1 MPNGSVKGMPLEVRT
16 RIAPSPTGDPHVG
29 TAYMSLFDLAFARQH
44 GGKFILRIEDT
55 DQSRSTPEAESV
67 IFHALRWL
75 GLDWDEGPDVG
86 GPYGPYR
93 QSERL
98 PIYARY
104 AQQLVEQ
111 GDAYYCTCTPERLAA
126 LRQQQVASKQ
136 PPGYDRHCRDRGLL
150 PAEGEPHVIR
160 MKMPLDGDSVVDDLV
175 RGELRRAFK
184 DSDDQIIIKS
194 DGFPTYH
201 LAVVV
206 DDHLMAISH
215 VVRGEEW
222 ISSTPK
228 HVQLYRAFG
237 WEPPRF
243 AHMPLL
249 RNPDK
254 SKVSKRKNPTSLL
267 WYERQGY
274 LPEAML
280 NFLALLGWSMPDGRE
295 TFSFNEV
302 VAEFSFERVV
312 TSGPVFA
319 MDKLQAINGQYIRA
333 LPPDQLLARLFERDY
348 VRAQLPLVQE
358 RMRTLNEFH
367 ASTAFFYEDELA
379 YDPALLV
386 PKKAAREDVPGWL
399 KLARQRLEEFRP
411 WRAAPLEEVLRA
423 LVAEHDLNTG
433 QLFMAIRVAI
443 TGSMQSPPLT
453 ETMEVL
459 GREKTLQRLD
469 RAAALLQPPASPGS
483 SSR

>member
-1 MPNGSVKGMPLEVRT
+1 VSVRL

-29 TAYMSLFDLAFARQH
+29 TAYMSLFDLAFARQQ

-55 DQSRSTPEAESV
+55 DQARSTVESEQV
-67 IFHALRWL
+67 IYHSLRWL
-75 GLDWDEGPDVG
+75 GLQWDEGPDVG

-98 PIYARY
+98 SLYRQYAE
-104 AQQLVEQ
+104 QLVEQ
-111 GDAYYCTCTPERLAA
+111 GEAYYCTCSPERLTA
-126 LRQQQVASKQ
+126 LRQEQIAAKQ
-136 PPGYDRHCRDRGLL
+136 PPGYDRHCRNLALR
-150 PAEGEPHVIR
+150 PKAGEPHVIR
-160 MKMPLDGDSVVDDLV
+160 MKMPLEGESVFEDLV
-175 RGELRRAFK
+175 RGELRRPYK
-184 DSDDQIIIKS
+184 DSDDQVIVKS

-206 DDHLMAISH
+206 DDHLMEISH

-228 HVQLYRAFG
+228 HLVLYQTLG

-274 LPEAML
+274 LPEAMR

-295 TFSFNEV
+295 IFTFEDV
-302 VAEFSFERVV
+302 VASFSFERVV
-312 TSGPVFA
+312 TSGPVFS
-319 MDKLQAINGQYIRA
+319 MDKLDSINGHYIRSMSGDEL
-333 LPPDQLLARLFERDY
+333 LPRLFDRDY

-367 ASTAFFYEDELA
+367 TATAFFYADELS

-386 PKKAAREDVPGWL
+386 PKKASPEDVPSWL
-399 KLARQRLEEFRP
+399 KAVRERIEEFRP
-411 WRAAPLEEVLRA
+411 WQAAALEEALRA
-423 LVAEHDLNTG
+423 LLAERQWKTG
-433 QLFMAIRVAI
+433 EVFMSVRVAL
-443 TGSMQSPPLT
+443 TGSTQSPPLT

-469 RAAALLQPPASPGS
+469 RAAALVQAPPA
-483 SSR
+483 

>member
-1 MPNGSVKGMPLEVRT
+1 MSVF
-16 RIAPSPTGDPHVG
+16 A
-29 TAYMSLFDLAFARQH
+29 LAFARQN
-44 GGKFILRIEDT
+44 GGKFVLRIEDT
-55 DQSRSTPEAESV
+55 DQARSMVESEQV
-67 IFHALRWL
+67 IFRALRWL

-86 GPYGPYR
+86 GSYGPYR

-98 PIYARY
+98 SLYQQYAG
-104 AQQLVEQ
+104 QLVEQ

-126 LRQQQVASKQ
+126 LRQAQVAAKQ
-136 PPGYDRHCRDRGLL
+136 PPGYDRRCRNLGLR
-150 PAEGEPHVIR
+150 PGADEPHVIR
-160 MKMPLDGDSVVDDLV
+160 MKMPLEGESVFEDLV
-175 RGELRRAFK
+175 RGELRRQFK
-184 DSDDQIIIKS
+184 DSDDQVIVKS

-206 DDHLMAISH
+206 DDHLMEISH

-228 HVQLYRAFG
+228 HLALYRAFG
-237 WEPPRF
+237 WEPPQF

-295 TFSFNEV
+295 IFSFHDV
-302 VAEFSFERVV
+302 VANFSFERVV

-319 MDKLQAINGQYIRA
+319 MDKLQSINGHYIRS
-333 LPPDQLLARLFERDY
+333 LDGDELLTRLFERDF

-367 ASTAFFYEDELA
+367 TATAFFYEDELN
-379 YDPALLV
+379 YDPALLA
-386 PKKAAREDVPGWL
+386 PRKAAAEDVLGWL
-399 KLARQRLEEFRP
+399 KTARQRIEEFRP
-411 WRAAPLEEVLRA
+411 WQPAPLEETLRA
-423 LVAEHDLNTG
+423 LVTEQGWNTG
-433 QLFMAIRVAI
+433 QVFMAIRVAI
-443 TGSMQSPPLT
+443 TGSTQSPPLT

-469 RAAALLQPPASPGS
+469 RAVSLLGMLPG
-483 SSR
+483 

>member
-1 MPNGSVKGMPLEVRT
+1 
-16 RIAPSPTGDPHVG
+16 
-29 TAYMSLFDLAFARQH
+29 MSLFDLAFARQQ
-44 GGKFILRIEDT
+44 GGKFVLRIEDT
-55 DQSRSTPEAESV
+55 DQARSSAESEQV
-67 IFHALRWL
+67 IFHALHWL

-98 PIYARY
+98 ALYGMYAE
-104 AQQLVEQ
+104 QLVEQ

-126 LRQQQVASKQ
+126 LRQQQIANKQ
-136 PPGYDRHCRDRGLL
+136 PPGYDRHCRDLSL
-150 PAEGEPHVIR
+150 KPAAGEPHVIR
-160 MKMPLDGDSVVDDLV
+160 MKMPLEGDSIFEDLV

-184 DSDDQIIIKS
+184 DSDDQVIVKS

-206 DDHLMAISH
+206 DDHLMEISH

-228 HVQLYRAFG
+228 HLALYRAFG

-274 LPEAML
+274 LPEAMI

-295 TFSFNEV
+295 TFTFDEV
-302 VAEFSFERVV
+302 SAEFSFERVV
-312 TSGPVFA
+312 TSGPVFS
-319 MDKLQAINGQYIRA
+319 MDKLQAINGQYIRN
-333 LPPDQLLARLFERDY
+333 LPGHDLLRRLYERDY

-367 ASTAFFYEDELA
+367 TATAFFYEDELA
-379 YDPALLV
+379 YDPAMLV
-386 PKKAAREDVPGWL
+386 PKKATAEEVPGWL
-399 KLARQRLEEFRP
+399 KAVRLRVEDFRPFTAAALEE
-411 WRAAPLEEVLRA
+411 ALRT
-423 LVAEHDLNTG
+423 LVGEQGWNTG
-433 QLFMAIRVAI
+433 AVFMAVRVAL
-443 TGSMQSPPLT
+443 TGSTQSPPLT

-469 RAAALLQPPASPGS
+469 RAVSLLAQPAS
-483 SSR
+483 

>member
-1 MPNGSVKGMPLEVRT
+1 MAVRL

-29 TAYMSLFDLAFARQH
+29 TAYMSLFDLAFARKN
-44 GGKFILRIEDT
+44 GGKFVLRIEDT
-55 DQSRSTPEAESV
+55 DQARSTVESEQV
-67 IFHALRWL
+67 IFRALRWL

-98 PIYARY
+98 TLYKQYAE
-104 AQQLVEQ
+104 QLVQQ

-126 LRQQQVASKQ
+126 LRQAQVAAKQ
-136 PPGYDRHCRDRGLL
+136 PPGYDRHCRNLGLR
-150 PAEGEPHVIR
+150 PGPDEPHVIR
-160 MKMPLDGDSVVDDLV
+160 MKMPVEGDSVLEDLV

-184 DSDDQIIIKS
+184 DSDDQVIVKS

-206 DDHLMAISH
+206 DDHLMEISH

-228 HVQLYRAFG
+228 HLALYQAFG

-267 WYERQGY
+267 WYEQQGY

-295 TFSFNEV
+295 IFTFDDI
-302 VAEFSFERVV
+302 VANFSFERVV

-319 MDKLQAINGQYIRA
+319 MDKLQSINGHYIRS
-333 LPPDQLLARLFERDY
+333 LPGDELLRRLFDRDF
-348 VRAQLPLVQE
+348 VRSQLPLVQE

-367 ASTAFFYEDELA
+367 TATAFFYEDELS
-379 YDPALLV
+379 YDPALLA
-386 PKKAAREDVPGWL
+386 PKKAAPEEVPGWL
-399 KLARQRLEEFRP
+399 KTVRQRLDDFRP
-411 WRAAPLEEVLRA
+411 WQPAPLEETLRA
-423 LVAEHDLNTG
+423 LVTEQGWNTG
-433 QLFMAIRVAI
+433 HVFMAVRVAI
-443 TGSMQSPPLT
+443 G
-453 ETMEVL
+453 
-459 GREKTLQRLD
+459 
-469 RAAALLQPPASPGS
+469 AALRVGHQVVHLVAHQRVLFDQRFGDSDHGRAILLEELL
-483 SSR
+483 

>member
-1 MPNGSVKGMPLEVRT
+1 
-16 RIAPSPTGDPHVG
+16 
-29 TAYMSLFDLAFARQH
+29 
-44 GGKFILRIEDT
+44 
-55 DQSRSTPEAESV
+55 
-67 IFHALRWL
+67 
-75 GLDWDEGPDVG
+75 
-86 GPYGPYR
+86 
-93 QSERL
+93 
-98 PIYARY
+98 
-104 AQQLVEQ
+104 
-111 GDAYYCTCTPERLAA
+111 
-126 LRQQQVASKQ
+126 
-136 PPGYDRHCRDRGLL
+136 
-150 PAEGEPHVIR
+150 
-160 MKMPLDGDSVVDDLV
+160 MKMPLEGESVFEDLV
-175 RGELRRAFK
+175 RGELRRQFK
-184 DSDDQIIIKS
+184 DSDDQVIVKS

-206 DDHLMAISH
+206 DDHLMEISH

-228 HVQLYRAFG
+228 HLALYRAFG

-295 TFSFNEV
+295 TFSFDDV
-302 VAEFSFERVV
+302 VANFSFERVV

-319 MDKLQAINGQYIRA
+319 MDKLQSINGQYIRS
-333 LPPDQLLARLFERDY
+333 LSGNELLRRLFERDF

-367 ASTAFFYEDELA
+367 TSTTFFFEDELS
-379 YDPALLV
+379 YDVTLLV
-386 PKKAAREDVPGWL
+386 PKKAAPEKVPGWL
-399 KLARQRLEEFRP
+399 KAVRERLAEFRP
-411 WRAAPLEEVLRA
+411 FTAVPLEDSLRA
-423 LVAEHDLNTG
+423 LVTEQGWNTG
-433 QLFMAIRVAI
+433 QVFMAVRVAI
-443 TGSMQSPPLT
+443 TGSTQSPPLT
-453 ETMEVL
+453 ATMEVL

-469 RAAALLQPPASPGS
+469 RAISLLGTLPG
-483 SSR
+483 

>member
-1 MPNGSVKGMPLEVRT
+1 MKVAVRL

-29 TAYMSLFDLAFARQH
+29 TAYMSLFDLAFARQN
-44 GGKFILRIEDT
+44 GGKFVLRIEDT
-55 DQSRSTPEAESV
+55 DQARSTVESEQV
-67 IFHALRWL
+67 IFRALHWL

-86 GPYGPYR
+86 GAYGPYR

-98 PIYARY
+98 TLYRQY
-104 AQQLVEQ
+104 AQQLLEQ
-111 GDAYYCTCTPERLAA
+111 GDAYVCTCTPERLAA
-126 LRQQQVASKQ
+126 LRQAQTAAKQ
-136 PPGYDRHCRDRGLL
+136 PPGYDRHCRNLGLQ
-150 PAEGEPHVIR
+150 AHGDEPYVIR
-160 MKMPLDGDSVVDDLV
+160 MKMPLEGESVLDDLV
-175 RGELRRAFK
+175 RGELRRQFK
-184 DSDDQIIIKS
+184 DSDDQVIVKS

-206 DDHLMAISH
+206 DDHLMEISH

-228 HVQLYRAFG
+228 HLALYQALG

-295 TFSFNEV
+295 VFTFEDVVANFSFD
-302 VAEFSFERVV
+302 RVV
-312 TSGPVFA
+312 TSGPVFS
-319 MDKLQAINGQYIRA
+319 MDKLQSINGQYIRS
-333 LPPDQLLARLFERDY
+333 LSGDDLLRRLFERDF

-367 ASTAFFYEDELA
+367 TATTFFYEDQLS

-386 PKKAAREDVPGWL
+386 PKKAAAEEVPGWL
-399 KLARQRLEEFRP
+399 KAVRQRVEEFRP
-411 WRAAPLEEVLRA
+411 WQPAPLEDALRA
-423 LVAEHDLNTG
+423 LLAEQGWNTG
-433 QLFMAIRVAI
+433 QVFMVVRVAI
-443 TGSMQSPPLT
+443 TGSTQSPPLT

-469 RAAALLQPPASPGS
+469 RAISLLGDAASLK
-483 SSR
+483 

>member
-1 MPNGSVKGMPLEVRT
+1 MAARL

-29 TAYMSLFDLAFARQH
+29 TAYMSLFDLAFARQN
-44 GGKFILRIEDT
+44 GGKFVLRIEDT
-55 DQSRSTPEAESV
+55 DQARSMVESEQV
-67 IFHALRWL
+67 IFRALRWL

-86 GPYGPYR
+86 GSYGPYR

-98 PIYARY
+98 SLYQQYAG
-104 AQQLVEQ
+104 QLMEQ

-126 LRQQQVASKQ
+126 LRQAQVAAKQ
-136 PPGYDRHCRDRGLL
+136 PPGYDQRCRNLGLR
-150 PAEGEPHVIR
+150 PGADEPHVIR
-160 MKMPLDGDSVVDDLV
+160 MKMPLEGESVFEDLV
-175 RGELRRAFK
+175 RGELRRQFK
-184 DSDDQIIIKS
+184 DSDDQVIVKS

-206 DDHLMAISH
+206 DDHLMEISH

-228 HVQLYRAFG
+228 HLALYRAFG

-295 TFSFNEV
+295 TFSFDDV
-302 VAEFSFERVV
+302 VANFSFERVV

-319 MDKLQAINGQYIRA
+319 MDKLQSINGQYIRS
-333 LPPDQLLARLFERDY
+333 LSGNELLRRLFERDF

-367 ASTAFFYEDELA
+367 TSTTFFFEDELS
-379 YDPALLV
+379 YDVTLLV
-386 PKKAAREDVPGWL
+386 PKKAAPEKVPGWL
-399 KLARQRLEEFRP
+399 KAVRERLAEFRP
-411 WRAAPLEEVLRA
+411 FTAVPLEDSLRA
-423 LVAEHDLNTG
+423 LVTEQGWNTG
-433 QLFMAIRVAI
+433 QVFMAVRVAI
-443 TGSMQSPPLT
+443 TGSTQSPPLT
-453 ETMEVL
+453 ATMEVL

-469 RAAALLQPPASPGS
+469 RAISLLGTLPG
-483 SSR
+483 

>member
-1 MPNGSVKGMPLEVRT
+1 
-16 RIAPSPTGDPHVG
+16 
-29 TAYMSLFDLAFARQH
+29 MSLFDLAFARQQ
-44 GGKFILRIEDT
+44 GGQFVLRIEDT
-55 DQSRSTPEAESV
+55 DQARSTPESEQV

-75 GLDWDEGPDVG
+75 GLNVDEGPDVG
-86 GPYGPYR
+86 GPCGPYR

-98 PIYARY
+98 DLYQQH
-104 AQQLVEQ
+104 AQQLVEK
-111 GDAYYCTCTPERLAA
+111 GEAYYCTCSPERLAA
-126 LRQQQVASKQ
+126 LRQAQIAAKQ
-136 PPGYDRHCRDRGLL
+136 PPGYDRRCRDLGLL
-150 PAEGEPHVIR
+150 PKPGEPHVIR
-160 MKMPLDGDSVVDDLV
+160 MKMPLEGESVFEDLV
-175 RGELRRAFK
+175 RGELRRQFK
-184 DSDDQIIIKS
+184 DSDDQVIVKS

-206 DDHLMAISH
+206 DDHLMDISH

-228 HVQLYRAFG
+228 HLALYQAFG
-237 WEPPRF
+237 WQPPRF

-295 TFSFNEV
+295 TFSFEDV

-319 MDKLQAINGQYIRA
+319 MDKLQSINGQYIRGMK
-333 LPPDQLLARLFERDY
+333 PDELLLRLFDRDY
-348 VRAQLPLVQE
+348 VRSQLPLVQE

-367 ASTAFFYEDELA
+367 TSTAFFYADEVA

-386 PKKAAREDVPGWL
+386 PKKAGAADVPGWL
-399 KLARQRLEEFRP
+399 KATRQRIEEFRP
-411 WRAAPLEEVLRA
+411 WQSAPLEEVLRA
-423 LVAEHDLNTG
+423 LVAEREWTTG
-433 QLFMAIRVAI
+433 QVFMAIRVAL
-443 TGSMQSPPLT
+443 TGSTQSPPLT

-469 RAAALLQPPASPGS
+469 RAASLLQAPPA
-483 SSR
+483 